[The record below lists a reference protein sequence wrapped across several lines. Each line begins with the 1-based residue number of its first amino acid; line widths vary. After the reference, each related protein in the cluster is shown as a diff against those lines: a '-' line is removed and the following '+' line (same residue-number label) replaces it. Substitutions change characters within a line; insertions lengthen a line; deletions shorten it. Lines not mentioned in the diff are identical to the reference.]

1 MAKVESLKQRW
12 LKVPGFRKAYNAL
25 ENESA
30 IARELMR
37 VRVRAGLTQAE
48 LARQMKTTQS
58 AIARMESGKS
68 FPSLSTLARFSD
80 ATGEKLT
87 VVLEPR
93 KKSNHGTDAA
103 SRGDRAWLHS
113 GQSGG
118 PLGQLAHGAFAVQK
132 LQAGQSDGRA
142 DSRADRP
149 AAIPRGR
156 LHGEGGMA
164 GYEIL
169 EEYVHGQ
176 RADIDQGKAVTVEVR
191 DRDTFER
198 LVVRAKI
205 APPGTGLEGG
215 EQLVLRDLAEN
226 VAADDWKIVVLEEL
240 DPESVEIKPVSDFRK
255 DAGGGA

>member
-1 MAKVESLKQRW
+1 MAKIESLKSRW
-12 LKVPGFRKAYNAL
+12 LKDPEFRKAYDAL
-25 ENESA
+25 ENEFA
-30 IARELMR
+30 IAREL
-37 VRVRAGLTQAE
+37 VRARARAGLTQAE

-68 FPSLSTLARFSD
+68 FPSLSTLARFSE

-93 KKSNHGTDAA
+93 KKSNQGAGAA
-103 SRGDRAWLHS
+103 RRGDRAWLDS

-118 PLGQLAHGAFAVQK
+118 PLGQLAYRVSGVPDW
-132 LQAGQSDGRA
+132 QAGQSERLA
-142 DSRADRP
+142 EK
-149 AAIPRGR
+149 PRGR
-156 LHGEGGMA
+156 LHREGGMA
-164 GYEIL
+164 VYEIL

-176 RADIDQGKAVTVEVR
+176 RADIDQGNPVTVEVR

-198 LVVRAKI
+198 LVVKAKI
-205 APPGTGLEGG
+205 APPGADLEGG

-226 VAADDWKIVVLEEL
+226 VSADDWKIVVLEEL

-255 DAGGGA
+255 NAGGGA

>member
-1 MAKVESLKQRW
+1 MAAPREKWTMAKIESLKPRW
-12 LKVPGFRKAYNAL
+12 LKDPEFRKAYDAL
-25 ENESA
+25 ENEFA
-30 IARELMR
+30 IAREL
-37 VRVRAGLTQAE
+37 VRARARAGLTQAE

-68 FPSLSTLARFSD
+68 FPSLSTLARFSE

-93 KKSNHGTDAA
+93 KKSDQRTDAA
-103 SRGDRAWLHS
+103 QHGDGAWLDS

-118 PLGQLAHGAFAVQK
+118 PLGQLADHAPAMQK
-132 LQAGQSDGRA
+132 LRTGL
-142 DSRADRP
+142 
-149 AAIPRGR
+149 AAISRGR
-156 LHGEGGMA
+156 PNREGGMA
-164 GYEIL
+164 VYEIL

-176 RADIDQGKAVTVEVR
+176 RADIDQGNPVTVEVR

-198 LVVRAKI
+198 LVVKAKI
-205 APPGTGLEGG
+205 APPGADLEGG

-226 VAADDWKIVVLEEL
+226 VSADDWKIVVLEEL
-240 DPESVEIKPVSDFRK
+240 DPESVDIKPVSDFRK